1 MSDTTFEAIGI
12 TEPLTARLAK
22 IGITAPTAV
31 QANTIPVIAGGASV
45 AFQSETGTGKT
56 FAYLL
61 PLVQRMEADAGS
73 AAAGST
79 AVATAS
85 TGAKTPL
92 IVIVAPTHE
101 LCSQIKAQVQQV
113 SAAKAALLI
122 GGAPLKRQIE
132 TLKEKPAVVIGGA
145 VRLLEL
151 YHLKKLRLDGVRALV
166 LDEVDRLLSPEL
178 RDDTAS
184 LVRLLHGAQLIAN
197 SATVSPKTAALLGD
211 LHGSAL
217 TTLFLPPEDVLKKRI
232 THIALFAEQRD
243 KIDTLRKLLAA
254 EKPAKALVFTS
265 RLDQVANITAK
276 LKYRNVECAGLHA
289 KTDKQERKAAIDR
302 FKSGKCPVLV
312 TSDLAS
318 RGLDIP
324 DITHVIQMDVPAN
337 DDFFVHRAGRT
348 ARAGKTG
355 MNIVLGDAYELR
367 KFAALEKRLG
377 ITVYPRML
385 YKGTLVAPQAVQ
397 E

>member
-1 MSDTTFEAIGI
+1 MSEHTFKAIGI
-12 TEPLTARLAK
+12 TEPLAARLAHN
-22 IGITAPTAV
+22 GITVPTAV
-31 QANTIPVIAGGASV
+31 QAQAIPVIAGGASV

-61 PLVQRMEADAGS
+61 PLVQLLHADA
-73 AAAGST
+73 AGT
-79 AVATAS
+79 ADGGKNVR
-85 TGAKTPL
+85 L
-92 IVIVAPTHE
+92 VIVAPTHE
-101 LCSQIKAQVQQV
+101 LTAQIKAQVQLV
-113 SAAKAALLI
+113 TAEKAVLLI

-132 TLKEKPAVVIGGA
+132 ALKEKPAIVIGSVA
-145 VRLLEL
+145 RLLEL
-151 YHLKKLRLDGVRALV
+151 YHLKKLRFDSVRSLV

-178 RDDTAS
+178 KDDTAQ
-184 LVRLLHGAQLIAN
+184 LVQLLHGAQLIAN
-197 SATVSPKTAALLGD
+197 SATISKKTVATLGD
-211 LHGSAL
+211 LHGAPL
-217 TTLFLPPEDVLKKRI
+217 ETLFLPPEDVLKKRI
-232 THIALFAEQRD
+232 THIAVFAEQRE

-254 EKPAKALVFTS
+254 EKPVKALVFTS

-276 LKYRNVECAGLHA
+276 LKYHNVDCAGLHA

-302 FKSGKCPVLV
+302 FRSGKCPVLV

-324 DITHVIQMDVPAN
+324 DISHVIQMDVPGN

-355 MNIVLGDAYELR
+355 CNIVLGDAYEMR

-385 YKGTLVAPQAVQ
+385 YKGTLVAP
-397 E
+397 ETPERD